1 MNEGNRPP
9 IDAFSESP
17 NWSREQLLLAFQ
29 FYCENPFGKL
39 HSRNQAI
46 IDLANLIG
54 RTPGALA
61 MKCVNFASLDPRI
74 RDSGRA
80 GLGNVSARDRAI
92 WAEFHANWEGL
103 VEECERLHRYL
114 RKWRG
119 SEGSSVADAPQC
131 AEQADFHGGTRAAVV
146 EQRVGQGFFRRAVLS
161 GYDNKCCI
169 SGVTDRRF
177 LIASHIVRWSE
188 DPSIRLHPGNGLC
201 LSAIHDK
208 AFDNCL
214 FSLTDDY
221 RIVLSRQLRDT
232 KDAFLRDVFV
242 HLEGSEISLP
252 DKFVPEREFIARHR
266 DRMNRE
272 PNSESPR

>member
-1 MNEGNRPP
+1 MGVR
-9 IDAFSESP
+9 AFSDSP

-39 HSRNQAI
+39 HSRNKAI
-46 IDLANLIG
+46 VDLANLIG

-61 MKCVNFASLDPRI
+61 MKCVNFASLDPKI
-74 RDSGRA
+74 LDSGRT
-80 GLGNVSARDRAI
+80 GLGNVSARDRAV
-92 WAEFHANWEGL
+92 WEEFHANWEGL
-103 VEECERLHRYL
+103 VEECDRLHRYL
-114 RKWRG
+114 RGWRG
-119 SEGSSVADAPQC
+119 SESSSVADAPPHV
-131 AEQADFHGGTRAAVV
+131 EQTNFHGETRAAVV
-146 EQRVGQGFFRRAVLS
+146 EQRVGQRFFRRAVLS
-161 GYDNKCCI
+161 GYGNKCCI

-214 FSLTDDY
+214 FSLSDDY
-221 RIVLSRQLRDT
+221 RVILSRQLRDT

-242 HLEGSEISLP
+242 HLEGFEISLP
-252 DKFVPEREFIARHR
+252 DKFVPESEFIARHR
-266 DRMNRE
+266 DRIDRE
-272 PNSESPR
+272 PISESPR